1 MTFHIVR
8 MDEKIEKIALSYQLD
23 IDEIKSYNKYI
34 KDWNH
39 LIPGTKLRLPE
50 ISNVLNEELD
60 NYEPFI
66 EEYYPKLSN
75 NYNNFVQKDENV
87 EMVYNEVKLNST
99 NEIINEPNKVI
110 TQSLVLPKNNAYYPY
125 QNFYFNYP
133 YNPYYYQTRNRPKRK

>member
-8 MDEKIEKIALSYQLD
+8 MNEKIEKIALNYQLD
-23 IDEIKSYNKYI
+23 IDEIKSNNKYI

-75 NYNNFVQKDENV
+75 NYNMVEGNENTI
-87 EMVYNEVKLNST
+87 MVDNIKTEPVISNNNTNS
-99 NEIINEPNKVI
+99 KQVS
-110 TQSLVLPKNNAYYPY
+110 QSLVLPQNNPYYQY
-125 QNFYFNYP
+125 SNYYFNYP
-133 YNPYYYQTRNRPKRK
+133 YHPYYNNRNRSKRK

>member
-8 MDEKIEKIALSYQLD
+8 MDEKIEKIALNYQLD
-23 IDEIKSYNKYI
+23 IEEIKEYNKYI

-75 NYNNFVQKDENV
+75 NYSNYSSVDNDV
-87 EMVYNEVKLNST
+87 EMVSTVAENNDAKQDKNVKQVEQT
-99 NEIINEPNKVI
+99 
-110 TQSLVLPKNNAYYPY
+110 LVLPKSNTYYPY
-125 QNFYFNYP
+125 QNYYFNYP